1 MDFAVASGMTKSG
14 SLLVGGRGGEREEI
28 SQRRVLSAR
37 GFEISKR
44 RQVRRVVEVVS
55 EPANLEQIR
64 VACRIDGAGEYRRHS
79 RK

>member
-1 MDFAVASGMTKSG
+1 MDFAVESGMTKSG
-14 SLLVGGRGGEREEI
+14 SLLVGGKGGEREEI
-28 SQRRVLSAR
+28 SWRRVLNAR

-64 VACRIDGAGEYRRHS
+64 VAWD
-79 RK
+79 